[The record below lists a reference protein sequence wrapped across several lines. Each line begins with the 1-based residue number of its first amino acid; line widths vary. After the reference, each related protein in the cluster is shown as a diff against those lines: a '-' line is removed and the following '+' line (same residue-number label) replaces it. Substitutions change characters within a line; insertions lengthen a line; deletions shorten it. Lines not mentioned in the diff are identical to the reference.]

1 MKSLKDIIIEKLI
14 INKNIKITHTDVINK
29 IFYAFGFKD
38 DEEEPEDDDF
48 TTAIKNWVKDN
59 NVKEVE
65 FYTKSIEELKAVGC
79 SQDVLDMYS
88 EKTKALDKYTKKMK
102 TLVSN
107 GVDFELKGNEDILLF
122 SSRYGDELY
131 ALKTNK

>member
-14 INKNIKITHTDVINK
+14 INKNIKIIYTDVINK

-38 DEEEPEDDDF
+38 DEEESEDDDF
-48 TTAIKNWVKDN
+48 TKAIKNWVKDN

-65 FYTKSIEELKAVGC
+65 FYTKSIKELKDIGT
-79 SQDVLDMYS
+79 SQDILDMYS

-102 TLVSN
+102 TLASN
-107 GVDFELKGNEDILLF
+107 AVDFDLEGNKDILLF
-122 SSRYGDELY
+122 LSRYGDELY